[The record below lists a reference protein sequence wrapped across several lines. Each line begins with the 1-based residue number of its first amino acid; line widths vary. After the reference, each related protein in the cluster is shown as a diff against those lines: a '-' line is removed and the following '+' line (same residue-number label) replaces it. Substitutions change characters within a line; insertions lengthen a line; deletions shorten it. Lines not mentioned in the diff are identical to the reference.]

1 MNSNTARY
9 DRRVSANEVN
19 HQQLLLDNLDLVERL
34 VRFTARRHH
43 LSFTDAE
50 EFASIVRLKLV
61 ENDFAILRKFEGRS
75 LLSTY
80 LTVVIERLC
89 HDFSI
94 ARWGKWRPSAAARRQ
109 GDVAMLLERLIVR
122 DGATFDEAVGTLQTN
137 HGVRHTRQQLHE
149 ILLTLPS
156 RSPRWSGHEQ
166 GACIAEAFTDQS
178 HEDRTEVER
187 VSIALSDSIAALSLE
202 EQRILKLRFE
212 QNLTVVEI
220 AAMLDVETRTLY
232 RRLQAVIRALRMSL
246 EARGVSHADIPRLV
260 GHPSFLLRS
269 VLTETPQS

>member
-109 GDVAMLLERLIVR
+109 GDVAMLLERS
-122 DGATFDEAVGTLQTN
+122 AVGNRLGLGRGFRGRAYTIA
-137 HGVRHTRQQLHE
+137 
-149 ILLTLPS
+149 ILLGPLYGLFHPPFVKNIVLP
-156 RSPRWSGHEQ
+156 
-166 GACIAEAFTDQS
+166 F
-178 HEDRTEVER
+178 
-187 VSIALSDSIAALSLE
+187 
-202 EQRILKLRFE
+202 
-212 QNLTVVEI
+212 
-220 AAMLDVETRTLY
+220 M
-232 RRLQAVIRALRMSL
+232 RALG
-246 EARGVSHADIPRLV
+246 AAV
-260 GHPSFLLRS
+260 
-269 VLTETPQS
+269 PQSR